1 MEKFLEK
8 QIAIITGGSG
18 GIGSAIAGALMENGA
33 RVVLAARTKR
43 SLEEKLTSLRQI
55 HQDVFSV
62 VCDVTQKED
71 VQRLA
76 EETLSRWGQIDI
88 LINSAGIAQRGSV
101 HRFPEKDWDSMMS
114 VNLKGA
120 FLAAQAVIPTM
131 KRQKRGWIINIAS
144 YAGKAGIAG
153 SGAYCAS
160 KFGLVGLT
168 QTLSE
173 EGEAHHI
180 RAAAICP
187 AYVNT
192 SMHSKL
198 PVPAEE
204 MIQTRDVSN
213 AVLFLLKLSGFAV
226 VKEIVLERKGGLAPS
241 S

>member
-8 QIAIITGGSG
+8 QVAIITGGGG
-18 GIGSAIAGALMENGA
+18 GIGGAVAGALMENGA
-33 RVVLAARTKR
+33 RVVLAGRTEPPLKER
-43 SLEEKLTSLRQI
+43 LTSLRQI

-62 VCDVTQKED
+62 ACDVTKKEE

-76 EETLSRWGQIDI
+76 EEALSRWGQIDI
-88 LINSAGIAQRGSV
+88 LVNSAGMAQRGSV
-101 HRFPEKDWDSMMS
+101 QRFPEEEWDAMMS

-120 FLAAQAVIPTM
+120 FLCAQTVIPIM

-144 YAGKAGIAG
+144 YAGKVGIAG

-173 EGEAHHI
+173 EGEAHNI

-192 SMHSKL
+192 SMHTKL

-204 MIQTRDVSN
+204 MIQTVDISN
-213 AVLFLLKLSGFAV
+213 AVLFLLKLTGYAV
-226 VKEIVLERKGGLAPS
+226 IKEIVIERKGGLAPS